1 MQGDLFYSE
10 NLSEMDNQ
18 YLVFELP
25 DELLSELEYKS
36 LHIGGEPNQDA
47 IISGSK
53 SSYLIKKCETS
64 NTMLISSENMILKS
78 SKFVLKCEKIIP
90 PLHQVLALLS
100 ESPYTYL
107 DQSKF

>member
-25 DELLSELEYKS
+25 DELLNELEYKS

-64 NTMLISSENMILKS
+64 NTMLVSCENQILKA
-78 SKFVLKCEKIIP
+78 SKYVLKCEKIVP
-90 PLHQVLALLS
+90 PLHQVLDLLN
-100 ESPYTYL
+100 ESPYTHL